1 MERNDYAQWFRDST
15 PYISKHRN
23 RTFVVLLDGDALA
36 QPNLTNIVH
45 DLALV
50 HVLGVRLVLVHGAR
64 IQLDEALAGADR
76 FHAGRRITREADLPA
91 VLHVFGELRA
101 RLEALFSTGLP
112 TSPLHDVDISVIGGN
127 FITARP
133 VGILD
138 GVDHEL
144 TGRVRRVHTE
154 RLHRILASGS
164 LVLLSPLGYSPS
176 GQVFNLAADELA
188 ADVALAL
195 NADKLIVFS
204 EQGALTTPQ
213 GQRISQMSP
222 ADLHNRVAAGE
233 PHLASV
239 LRASRGGVS
248 SCQLV
253 SWAED
258 GALLEE
264 LYTATGSGTQIQES
278 AGAFIRP
285 ASFDDVAD
293 IVEVIRPL
301 EEAGVLVRRSRDRLE
316 EEIEHFLVAEI
327 DSNVVGCCAV
337 YPFGDMAEL
346 ACVAVSA
353 SYREATNA
361 INGSPPPDGQ
371 PARGRVTR
379 VGAALLTAAE
389 KQARAGGAGQ
399 LFALTT
405 QTRDWF
411 LDQGFSEAGLDALPA
426 PKQAMYNY
434 QRNARVMIKDLGLIR
449 DRD

>member
-23 RTFVVLLDGDALA
+23 RTFVVLLDGEALA
-36 QPNLTNIVH
+36 HPNLTNIVH

-50 HVLGVRLVLVHGAR
+50 HVLGARLVLVHGAR
-64 IQLDEALAGADR
+64 PQLDEALAGTVPPAVEDS
-76 FHAGRRITREADLPA
+76 FHGGRRITRESDLPT
-91 VLHVFGELRA
+91 VLRVFGELRA

-112 TSPLHDVDISVIGGN
+112 TSPLRNVDINVVSGN

-133 VGILD
+133 VGVLD

-144 TGRVRRVHTE
+144 TGRVRRVHGE
-154 RLHRILASGS
+154 RLGRMLASDS

-195 NADKLIVFS
+195 QADKLIAFT
-204 EQGALTTPQ
+204 ENGAFTTAT
-213 GQRISQMSP
+213 GERISQMSP
-222 ADLHNRVAAGE
+222 AQLHNSVATGSAQF
-233 PHLASV
+233 ASV
-239 LRASRGGVS
+239 LRASRGGVR
-248 SCQLV
+248 SCQIV
-253 SWAED
+253 SWSKD

-264 LYTATGSGTQIQES
+264 LYTAAGSGTQIQES

-285 ASFDDVAD
+285 ADPGDVAD

-301 EEAGVLVRRSRDRLE
+301 EESGQLVRRGRDRLE

-337 YPFGDMAEL
+337 YPFDGMAEL
-346 ACVAVSA
+346 ACVAVHA
-353 SYREATNA
+353 SYRE
-361 INGSPPPDGQ
+361 GSQ
-371 PARGRVTR
+371 SAR
-379 VGAALLTAAE
+379 VGSSLLNAAE
-389 KQARAGGAGQ
+389 QKARTSGART

-411 LDQGFSEAGLDALPA
+411 LDQGFKDAGRDALPA

-434 QRNARVMIKDLGLIR
+434 QRNARVMIKPLGGTGN
-449 DRD
+449 

>member
-23 RTFVVLLDGDALA
+23 RTFVILLDGEALA
-36 QPNLTNIVH
+36 HQNLTNIVH

-50 HVLGVRLVLVHGAR
+50 HVLGARLVLVHGAR
-64 IQLDEALAGADR
+64 TQLDAALADGSPA
-76 FHAGRRITREADLPA
+76 FHNGRRITRESDLPT
-91 VLHVFGELRA
+91 VLRVFGELRA

-112 TSPLHDVDISVIGGN
+112 TSPLREVDINVIGGN

-144 TGRVRRVHTE
+144 TGRVRRVHSE
-154 RLHRILASGS
+154 RLDRILASDS

-195 NADKLIVFS
+195 KADKLIVFT
-204 EQGALTTPQ
+204 EAGALTTAA
-213 GQRISQMSP
+213 GDRISQMTP
-222 ADLHNRVAAGE
+222 AELHSTVDAGSE
-233 PHLASV
+233 QFASV
-239 LRASRGGVS
+239 LRASRGGVK

-253 SWAED
+253 SWTRD

-264 LYTATGSGTQIQES
+264 LYTAAGSGTQIQES

-285 ASFDDVAD
+285 ARPGDVAD

-301 EEAGVLVRRSRDRLE
+301 EESGQLVRRGRDRLE
-316 EEIEHFLVAEI
+316 EEVTHFLVAEI
-327 DSNVVGCCAV
+327 DANVVGCCAV
-337 YPFGDMAEL
+337 YPFGEMAEL
-346 ACVAVSA
+346 ACVAVHA
-353 SYREATNA
+353 SYRE
-361 INGSPPPDGQ
+361 GSRTGSAD
-371 PARGRVTR
+371 ADSSDRAAR
-379 VGAALLTAAE
+379 VGSALLGRAE
-389 KQARAGGAGQ
+389 EQARAAGAST

-411 LDQGFSEAGLDALPA
+411 LDQGFTDAGPDALPA

-434 QRNARVMIKDLGLIR
+434 QRNARVMVKPLTVT
-449 DRD
+449 